1 MPRTTKKVPSYRLH
15 KGSGQAIV
23 TLSGKDIYLGK
34 HGTEASHEMYRQ
46 VIAEWLANHQQP
58 PASSS
63 TGALPDFQLIDVNQL
78 FVAYWEFGQ
87 SHYVK
92 DGKPTLEM
100 TNVKH
105 AVRFLIELFGTTLVR
120 NFRPSTLKA
129 VRQAMIDDDLSRK
142 TINDRINRIR
152 RIFRWGVEND
162 MVPPS
167 VLHGL
172 DAVAPLRK
180 GRGNIREGHGVK
192 PVPESVIDAIMSHVP
207 PMIRS
212 MVRIQQYTGMRPGE
226 LITMRTR
233 DLDIGNDL
241 WTYRPESHKTDHL
254 GHDRIIYIG
263 QQAQSFLQPYLN
275 KDLDAFI
282 FSARI
287 AMDERW
293 AASGD
298 DGDR

>member
-1 MPRTTKKVPSYRLH
+1 
-15 KGSGQAIV
+15 
-23 TLSGKDIYLGK
+23 
-34 HGTEASHEMYRQ
+34 
-46 VIAEWLANHQQP
+46 
-58 PASSS
+58 
-63 TGALPDFQLIDVNQL
+63 
-78 FVAYWEFGQ
+78 
-87 SHYVK
+87 
-92 DGKPTLEM
+92 
-100 TNVKH
+100 
-105 AVRFLIELFGTTLVR
+105 
-120 NFRPSTLKA
+120 
-129 VRQAMIDDDLSRK
+129 MIDDDLSRK

-293 AASGD
+293 AARRTHRRQPNTKRKTGRKIRNRYTTTTFLRAIYYACD
-298 DGDR
+298 QAFPAPEPLCRMTKADGKLESLDEWKQRLTEEQKLQLKEWQKEHHWHPHQLRHNAATYLRREFGVEAARVVLGHRSTAATEIYAEVDKLKAADIMGKVG